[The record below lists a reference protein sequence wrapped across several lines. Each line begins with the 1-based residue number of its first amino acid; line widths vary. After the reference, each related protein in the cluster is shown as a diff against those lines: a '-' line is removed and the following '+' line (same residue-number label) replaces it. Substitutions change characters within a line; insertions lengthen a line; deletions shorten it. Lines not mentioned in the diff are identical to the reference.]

1 MIYWLLFV
9 VGLAMHMLK
18 RMDYALHN
26 KANPINSTK
35 DFLKFYWRSIVIR
48 TGLNLAFFGALKNP
62 IGMAKLA
69 PLSGMSIP
77 VEIFYVGGAVVI
89 FGYFADSAADWALG
103 KIPGMKKEIPW
114 LPGDLEEPKQ
124 P

>member
-1 MIYWLLFV
+1 
-9 VGLAMHMLK
+9 
-18 RMDYALHN
+18 
-26 KANPINSTK
+26 
-35 DFLKFYWRSIVIR
+35 
-48 TGLNLAFFGALKNP
+48 
-62 IGMAKLA
+62 
-69 PLSGMSIP
+69 
-77 VEIFYVGGAVVI
+77 VVI